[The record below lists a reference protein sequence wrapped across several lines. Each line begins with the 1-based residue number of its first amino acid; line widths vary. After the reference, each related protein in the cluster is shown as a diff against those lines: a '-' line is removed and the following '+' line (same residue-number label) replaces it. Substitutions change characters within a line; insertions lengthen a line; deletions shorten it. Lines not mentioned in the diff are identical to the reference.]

1 MQSPVSSHSHA
12 AVETTAPGLCC
23 ALTVPLA
30 SGEVWPQ
37 RTSRRSPTSAG
48 HDFAG
53 TSHICLPF
61 VHTPTANGRDEYSI
75 HKHGHS
81 LGFCSLSCTDDE
93 VAFHTQWWTNTCET
107 TTAITPILWF
117 RLFSASQR
125 ATTFAVML
133 FFVRFMCLRWS
144 SLWMTSV
151 GENTRI
157 VRAIVER
164 KGLFK
169 SINYRVSY
177 KTVAKVCFK
186 RTCHSTAQRLALHGP
201 QWCRNWMQH

>member
-1 MQSPVSSHSHA
+1 MLCSHSPPCFWGSL
-12 AVETTAPGLCC
+12 APAHLR
-23 ALTVPLA
+23 
-30 SGEVWPQ
+30 S
-37 RTSRRSPTSAG
+37 SPTSAG
-48 HDFAG
+48 HDFAE
-53 TSHICLPF
+53 TSDIRVPF
-61 VHTPTANGRDEYSI
+61 NSNSRNEYSI
-75 HKHGHS
+75 HKHGLS
-81 LGFCSLSCTDDE
+81 LGFCSLFCTDNE

-164 KGLFK
+164 KGLLK

-201 QWCRNWMQH
+201 QWYRNWMQH